1 MTNKRDF
8 NLGDCVTVCG
18 ADSHYEGYTG
28 EVVEVYESSA
38 DVFHYRVNFEDDVSC
53 WYFATE
59 LKFVAHKCY
68 EKQASPEQKAFEFL
82 LKQDA
87 TMVHIF
93 FKDEI
98 SDWVREFMSQK
109 DYKNA
114 RQAIELLENLEK
126 ERVQK

>member
-28 EVVEVYESSA
+28 EVVEVYELIS
-38 DVFHYRVNFEDDVSC
+38 DIYNYLVNFEDDVSC
-53 WYFATE
+53 WYFANE
-59 LKFVAHKCY
+59 LKLVDRISY
-68 EKQASPEQKAFEFL
+68 EKSASPEQNALEFL
-82 LKQDA
+82 LKQDD
-87 TMVHIF
+87 TIVHIF

-126 ERVQK
+126 ERVQE